1 MNKNKILEKLQE
13 IKPILKDKFDV
24 EGIFL
29 VGSYAKNNFNKDSD
43 IDLIVEMP
51 ASFDKFFD
59 LKYFLEKTFNKKI
72 DLAIKGSIRNYIKK
86 DIEKDMINV

>member
-24 EGIFL
+24 QEIFL

-72 DLAIKGSIRNYIKK
+72 SSFTISFFNFFNTTLIS
-86 DIEKDMINV
+86 V

>member
-24 EGIFL
+24 QEIFL